1 MRYLTATQAARVI
14 GVTDRTIRDWIKAGK
29 LSAHHPSPNRLAIPE
44 QEVESVARERR
55 QYQVDVPDPA
65 DLAVKVAD
73 LERKYQ
79 ELTQRYEDLARRMA
93 TPPTAP
99 QSQIETIAQPVTPS
113 VRVRAATPARRRK
126 GESDLPE
133 GYILARDFAL
143 KYGVAPPTFR
153 DHITIGLG
161 RGEKEKVEA
170 SARPKP
176 GREKETERY
185 LTPDQQEKALDFWRR
200 HGIKFDDP
208 LTSESGQVDKL

>member
-1 MRYLTATQAARVI
+1 MRYLTATQAAKII

-44 QEVESVARERR
+44 NEVESVARERR
-55 QYQVDVPDPA
+55 QYQVNVPDPA
-65 DLAVKVAD
+65 DLAVKVGE
-73 LERKYQ
+73 LEQKYQ
-79 ELTQRYEDLARRMA
+79 ELAQRYEDLVQRMA
-93 TPPTAP
+93 ASPPAP
-99 QSQIETIAQPVTPS
+99 QAQIETIAHPVTPS
-113 VRVRAATPARRRK
+113 ARVRAAAPARRKK

-133 GYILARDFAL
+133 GCILARDFAL
-143 KYGVAPPTFR
+143 KYGVPAPTFR

-185 LTPDQQEKALDFWRR
+185 LTPDQQEKALDYWRR
-200 HGIKFDDP
+200 HGIQFDDP
-208 LTSESGQVDKL
+208 LYSGAQ